1 MRTWKIP
8 LLLCYISIAS
18 SSCAIITP
26 ALPMIEKTWHV
37 SDAVVSNLVSVF
49 LIGYFLGQLI
59 YAPIANRYGR
69 LFALRSGLILNLI
82 GILLCLLAV
91 PLHIFWVLVLAR
103 GITALGAASGLC
115 CTFMLLNESLSP
127 ERAKHALSF
136 AGISFTA
143 AVGLAV
149 YIGGLITHYLNWV
162 DCFWVLMIYGV
173 ALLIFTGYFQ
183 ETLEIKQPI
192 RPSVI
197 YKNYAEAFKHKKLM
211 VYSLIVS
218 SVGLFSYTNS
228 VAAPL
233 IAHRVLNLTPAVYGT
248 WFLLNTISM
257 LVGSFA
263 AAYVLKKYAADQVL
277 KLSLFLTAGLM
288 VILGLIFVV
297 FDSHSSSCFFI
308 ITASMFFLVSFT
320 YPAAAYIASNAIP
333 DKASASSV
341 MNFIAVLVSAISV
354 WILGILP
361 LGIFSAFVLV
371 GLLFFLTM
379 IYLHMR
385 IQTAK

>member
-26 ALPMIEKTWHV
+26 ALPIIEKTWNV
-37 SDAVVSNLVSVF
+37 SDAVVSNLISVF
-49 LIGYFLGQLI
+49 LIGYFLGQLV

-82 GILLCLLAV
+82 GILLCFLAV

-103 GITALGAASGLC
+103 GMTALGAASGLC

-143 AVGLAV
+143 AVGLSV
-149 YIGGLITHYLNWV
+149 YIGGLITHYFSWV
-162 DCFWVLMIYGV
+162 DCFWVLMIYGA
-173 ALLIFTGYFQ
+173 ALLLLTVFFQ
-183 ETLEIKQPI
+183 ETLITQQPI
-192 RPSVI
+192 HPSLI

-233 IAHRVLNLTPAVYGT
+233 IAHRVLNLSPAAYGT
-248 WFLLNTISM
+248 WFLLNTMSM
-257 LVGSFA
+257 VLGSFV
-263 AAYVLKKYAADQVL
+263 AAYVLKKHPADKIL
-277 KLSLFLTAGLM
+277 KISLWLT
-288 VILGLIFVV
+288 LGLIIVLGVLFLVLGL
-297 FDSHSSSCFFI
+297 HSAFCFFM
-308 ITASMFFLVSFT
+308 ITALMFFLVSFT

-341 MNFIAVLVSAISV
+341 MNFIAVLISALSV
-354 WILGILP
+354 WILGLLP
-361 LGIFSAFVLV
+361 FGIFKSFVLILV
-371 GLLFFLTM
+371 LFFLAM

-385 IQTAK
+385 IQAAK

>member
-26 ALPMIEKTWHV
+26 ALPVIEKTWNV

-82 GILLCLLAV
+82 GIVLCLLAV
-91 PLHIFWVLVLAR
+91 PLHVFWFLVFAR

-136 AGISFTA
+136 SGISFTA
-143 AVGLAV
+143 AVGIAV
-149 YIGGLITHYLNWV
+149 YIGGLITHYFSWV
-162 DCFWVLMIYGV
+162 DCFWVLMVYGV
-173 ALLIFTGYFQ
+173 ALLLCTGYFQ
-183 ETLEIKQPI
+183 ETLKIKQPI
-192 RPSVI
+192 HPSAI
-197 YKNYAEAFKHKKLM
+197 YKNYANAFRHQKLII
-211 VYSLIVS
+211 YSLIVS

-233 IAHRVLNLTPAVYGT
+233 ISSRILNLSSASYGT
-248 WFLLNTISM
+248 WFLLNTM
-257 LVGSFA
+257 AMVLGSFA
-263 AAYVLKKYAADQVL
+263 AAYCLKKYEADKIL
-277 KLSLFLTAGLM
+277 KITLCLSTALMLLLGILFLIFHLHSPLCFFVLTAG
-288 VILGLIFVV
+288 
-297 FDSHSSSCFFI
+297 
-308 ITASMFFLVSFT
+308 MFFLIGIV

-341 MNFIAVLVSAISV
+341 MNFIAVLVSALSV
-354 WILGILP
+354 WILGLLPFGIL
-361 LGIFSAFVLV
+361 GSFVFIGFV
-371 GLLFFLTM
+371 FFLTM

-385 IQTAK
+385 IHTAK